1 MMLEP
6 ERLVTIR
13 RALRFSQDDM
23 ARLLGVSYASVN
35 RWENGHSGP
44 IGTVLQVYRALDAA
58 LRRGKT
64 PEQILG
70 ERSGEAGLTLH
81 RIFHSAYGER
91 R

>member
-1 MMLEP
+1 VE
-6 ERLVTIR
+6 IR
-13 RALRFSQDDM
+13 RALKLSQDDL

-44 IGTVLQVYRALDAA
+44 IGTVLEVYRALDTAI
-58 LRRGKT
+58 RMGKT

-70 ERSGEAGLTLH
+70 ERSSDAGKTLH

>member
-1 MMLEP
+1 MLEP
-6 ERLVTIR
+6 ERLIAIR

-35 RWENGHSGP
+35 RWENGHTGP
-44 IGTVLQVYRALDAA
+44 MGTVLQVYRALDAA
-58 LRRGKT
+58 LRLGKT

-70 ERSGEAGLTLH
+70 QRGGDVGETLH

>member
-1 MMLEP
+1 MMLSP
-6 ERLVTIR
+6 ERLAEIR
-13 RALRFSQDDM
+13 RTLRFSQDDM

-44 IGTVLQVYRALDAA
+44 TGTLLQVYRALDVAV
-58 LRRGKT
+58 RQGKT
-64 PEQILG
+64 AEQILG
-70 ERSGEAGLTLH
+70 ERGGDAGETLH